1 MEFVVRATLLV
12 IGLCLAGTVFAD
24 TRAEINAALDYYSEV
39 WNEGDLDAISGYYH
53 PEFMLVT
60 SEGAVTLKQRIA
72 DLETIAQAGK
82 DRGEL
87 RYSNIKVRELEE
99 NHAIAYGQVSLQ
111 FKDGS
116 ALNSWFTTLYEK
128 TPFGWKAVLTHN

>member
-12 IGLCLAGTVFAD
+12 IGLGLAGAVIAD

-39 WNEGDLDAISGYYH
+39 WNEGDLEAISGYYH
-53 PEFMLVT
+53 PEFVQV
-60 SEGAVTLKQRIA
+60 SSQGSVTLKQRIE
-72 DLETIAQAGK
+72 DLKTIAQAGK

-87 RYSNIKVRELEE
+87 RYSNVKVRELEK
-99 NHAIAYGQVSLQ
+99 NHAVAYGQVSLQ
-111 FKDGS
+111 FQDGS